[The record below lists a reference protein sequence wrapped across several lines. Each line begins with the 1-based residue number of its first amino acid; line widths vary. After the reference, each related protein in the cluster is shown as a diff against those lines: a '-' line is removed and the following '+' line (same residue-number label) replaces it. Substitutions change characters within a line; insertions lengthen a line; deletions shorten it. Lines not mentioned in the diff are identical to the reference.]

1 MTVCFEFLVPVLGF
15 KPSSLKALICRIL
28 KEESRPGCDLTVIF
42 TDSAHLRRLNR
53 RYRGKDK
60 VTDVISFAMLE
71 GPQASWS
78 RPNLGD
84 VYISLPRARRQAQ
97 EYRIPAEEEI
107 RRLTVHG
114 VLHLLGFDHIRPGP
128 ARKMRRR
135 EELCLYGT
143 NRTT

>member
-1 MTVCFEFLVPVLGF
+1 MTVFFEFLVPVRGF
-15 KPSSLKALICRIL
+15 KPSSLKSLVCRIL

-53 RYRGKDK
+53 RYRGRDR

-71 GPQASWS
+71 GPQICGS

-84 VYISLPRARRQAQ
+84 VYISLPRARRQAR
-97 EYRIPAEEEI
+97 EYRIPVEEEV
-107 RRLTVHG
+107 RRLTIHG

-135 EELCLYGT
+135 EEFYLYG
-143 NRTT
+143 